1 MIGLDLWNYWCALL
15 TYMGCMEMKMGSLE
29 TEIVSSVL
37 GELKDTAYVFRSFD
51 QNPCVYFPCAY

>member
-1 MIGLDLWNYWCALL
+1 VCTSYIHGMHG
-15 TYMGCMEMKMGSLE
+15 MKMGSLE

-51 QNPCVYFPCAY
+51 QNPCAY